1 MPKKRK
7 TRKQKISIE
16 QKRYTVQNTIESTE
30 STQTIVAHTSQQ
42 NNTDQGVTFSLPN
55 AIQAKNKVSIK
66 PNTHTIK
73 VITTSEYGYLANDL
87 TRTALLCIAI
97 VITEILIRLFY
108 VH

>member
-7 TRKQKISIE
+7 TRKQKISVE
-16 QKRYTVQNTIESTE
+16 QKRHTVQNTIESTE

-42 NNTDQGVTFSLPN
+42 NREVQGVTFSLPN
-55 AIQAKNKVSIK
+55 TIQTNLKNTIK
-66 PNTHTIK
+66 PSNHTIK
-73 VITTSEYGYLANDL
+73 IISTSEYGYLANDL